1 MPRLMKDQ
9 RQARANSNER
19 AASSTTNANGW
30 YGSITSDITKD
41 LAVPVRYPT
50 KHNRLRYQF
59 DSRLGPR
66 DASTSNHIAHMYA
79 DFQEEGGTTDGDS
92 GGWTDPETG
101 NSVEDDDST
110 CENAS

>member
-1 MPRLMKDQ
+1 MAGM
-9 RQARANSNER
+9 
-19 AASSTTNANGW
+19 
-30 YGSITSDITKD
+30 
-41 LAVPVRYPT
+41 AVALQTWLTISQFRRVIPS
-50 KHNRLRYQF
+50 KHNRLRCQF

-66 DASTSNHIAHMYA
+66 NASTSNHIAHGMYA
-79 DFQEEGGTTDGDS
+79 DFQEEEGTTDGDS